1 MPSSKEF
8 FNVLPPAPALA
19 ELFKHLPDSPA
30 PEKIATADALD
41 RVTAAPV
48 LSPSSLPA
56 FPRSTMDGY
65 AVRAQNTFG
74 ASATLPAYL
83 AVIGEVPMGRP
94 PTLKVE
100 SGQAALVHTGGM
112 IPDGADAV
120 VIVEHTQTTRENEI
134 EVNKAV
140 AVGENT
146 LRVGE
151 DVSAGDRVIDS
162 GVRLRPQDL
171 GALMALGVL
180 EVIVARRPRFAILAT
195 GDEVVP
201 PDSDPAPGQ
210 VRDINSYSVSGVIQR
225 AGGVA
230 VRYGIAPDNFEKLLE
245 VSTTALKES
254 DGLIL
259 SAGSSVSVRDM
270 TGDVINRL
278 GKPGVLIHGVAV
290 KPGKPTLLA
299 ACGGKPVFGLPGNPV
314 SALVI
319 AALFVKPAIERL
331 LGLRAGPP
339 RVLRAKLTR
348 NVASEAGRED
358 YVPAKLVERGGELFA
373 EPIFGKSNLIFTL
386 VRADVLIH
394 IPLNANGASEGE
406 VVEVTLF

>member
-1 MPSSKEF
+1 MPEF

-19 ELFKHLPDSPA
+19 ELFKHLPAEPR
-30 PEKIATADALD
+30 PEQIATADALD
-41 RVTAAPV
+41 RVTAAPI

-83 AVIGEVPMGRP
+83 AVIGEVPMGGAP
-94 PTLKVE
+94 ALKIE
-100 SGQAALVHTGGM
+100 GGQAALVHTGGM

-151 DVSAGDRVIDS
+151 DVSAGDGVIEP
-162 GVRLRPQDL
+162 GVRLRPQEL
-171 GALMALGVL
+171 GALMALGVV

-195 GDEVVP
+195 GDEIVP

-210 VRDINSYSVSGVIQR
+210 IRDINSYSVSGVIQR
-225 AGGVA
+225 AGGVPL
-230 VRYGIAPDNFEKLLE
+230 RYGIAPDNFEKLLA
-245 VSTTALKES
+245 VSTKALSEC

-270 TGDVINRL
+270 TGEVINRL

-299 ACGGKPVFGLPGNPV
+299 ACDGKPVFGLPGNPV

-319 AALFVKPAIERL
+319 AGLFVQPTIERM
-331 LGLRAGPP
+331 LGLRAEPH
-339 RVLRAKLTR
+339 RIVRAKLTR

-386 VRADVLIH
+386 VRADGLIC
-394 IPLNANGASEGE
+394 IPLNANGVSEGE
-406 VVEVTLF
+406 VVEVKLF